1 MADLKIQ
8 GEVILD
14 SSQAEGAL
22 ARVDASGK
30 KMATALKKSG
40 EEAEGAVSGIG
51 EAAEP
56 AARKLDT
63 ATRSIISSIQRQT
76 AATEAGAR
84 GSAQYFETLA
94 KQRGISGDAIK
105 PYIDSLKQAE
115 AAQALAS
122 KSLGSMELSAK
133 QTTAALR
140 GVPAQFT
147 DIFVSLQGGQAPLT
161 VLLQQGGQLKDMF
174 GGIGNAARAL
184 GGYVLGLVNPY
195 TVAAAAAGGLFLA
208 YRAGASEAEEF
219 NKQLILSGQNAKI
232 TAAGMTDIARSVSDA
247 SNSITQSGAA
257 EFLTQI
263 AISGKVGEENL
274 KRFTAAALEFE
285 AAGGGAASEVSK
297 AFAELANEPLKASIK
312 FNESMN
318 YLTQSTYDQIKA
330 LEEQGRFIDAARIA
344 QEAYAT
350 AIEQR
355 TPDLVQNLGYVE
367 TAWNAITRAAKDAW
381 DWIKEAG
388 RATDLDRANAQLQNA
403 INTGA
408 TEAEIRALEVKRNRL
423 QLVEDVTRSNVQAQ
437 QEQNDRTK
445 AGITLADMAAA
456 SDGQLASQ
464 RRKVAEATAQF
475 SAATKG
481 LAADSAEYRRAE
493 ADYLKTVSA
502 IAKAE
507 EEKVKR
513 TKKLTEAEKEAIEQ
527 RKRDLDVI
535 KLRNEAVGIE
545 FKKREELA
553 QAQQKQIER
562 RGTEI
567 DRIRQQIAA
576 EQQAAAQIG
585 LTKAEISELAAVR
598 LEDAAATMEQT
609 AAINEQMG
617 DFSGMNA
624 VYREQAKTLRELA
637 AAKRDTAAKQTDL
650 DIEEEQKKFADAS
663 IKESARAGEAWEKS
677 LTDSILR
684 GFESGKG
691 IAENFADTLENM
703 FKSMILRPTIQGVV
717 SGGMSLLGLPSA
729 GGPALSSLGGIG
741 NMAGGLGSVGAFG
754 SGILSGISEA
764 ALGASFVGPSA
775 SLAAGATGAGASL
788 GAGLAAIPGW
798 GWALGGIAALLGSGF
813 GKTPGEQ
820 HTGGFFSSAGNT
832 GMDAALAVTGGGGD
846 GGWAR
851 DLIKRANPEIEAM
864 VGTVVGSV
872 IESTTAQAKALGMDI
887 AVGIDAGFAANTNGQ
902 GKNKNAF
909 GYFDVTING
918 ETVAEYINRTL
929 GEDVTKATAQWTS
942 DMTDAVASWV
952 LGGADVLKA
961 GETSGQALERLATNL
976 STVNGS
982 FDVLG
987 LRMFEASIS
996 GASLASNMVD
1006 AFGTL
1011 ERFSELTGQFYQN
1024 YYSDSEKFATSQRLL
1039 RDQFAELNKTMPES
1053 TRGFRAMVE
1062 AAQSAGDSDLL
1073 ASLLELGPAFY
1084 GVASAVEDA
1093 FNSISA
1099 TTAKSVRDIEL
1110 SVLSSGE
1117 KYEYLDRE
1125 IEGLITQLS
1134 TATLPADIERLF
1146 NQINASST
1154 QAYGLLSPEQQQKFA
1169 SEFIDTLYE
1178 AEAIAQSRLSVSGT
1192 QASTV
1197 EAQAQAVQV
1206 QMDAATI
1213 QREAADGMLNA
1224 ATVIRQAAEIMQ
1236 AAARASSGQTTTGTR
1251 RNEVAFA

>member
-40 EEAEGAVSGIG
+40 DEAEDAIKAIG
-51 EAAEP
+51 DAGEP
-56 AARKLDT
+56 AAKKLDT

-94 KQRGISGDAIK
+94 KQRGISVDTLRPYLDQLQAAKTAQDA
-105 PYIDSLKQAE
+105 AN
-115 AAQALAS
+115 A
-122 KSLGSMELSAK
+122 SLGNMGISAK
-133 QTTAALR
+133 QTAAALR

-174 GGIGNAARAL
+174 GGVGGAARAL
-184 GGYVLGLVNPY
+184 GGYVLGLVNPF
-195 TVAAAAAGGLFLA
+195 TVAAVAAGGLFLA

-247 SNSITQSGAA
+247 SSSITQSGAA

-285 AAGGGAASEVSK
+285 AAGGGAAEKVAE
-297 AFAELANEPLKASIK
+297 AFKELGNEPLKASVK
-312 FNESMN
+312 LNESMN

-367 TAWNAITRAAKDAW
+367 SAWNAITRAAKGAW
-381 DWIKEAG
+381 DSIKEAG

-423 QLVEDVTRSNVQAQ
+423 QLIEDVTRSNVQAQ

-637 AAKRDTAAKQTDL
+637 AAKRDTAAKQDL
-650 DIEEEQKKFADAS
+650 QDLRDDYAKEAEKAS
-663 IKESARAGEAWEKS
+663 KEWARASADIEKS
-677 LTDSILR
+677 LTDALLR

-691 IAENFADTLENM
+691 FAENLRDTVVNM
-703 FKSMILRPTIQGVV
+703 FKTMVLRPIISAIVNPVAGAITGSLGLAGTANAATSASSLLNFGSALGGFGTAAGYGAQALFAGNGLGAL
-717 SGGMSLLGLPSA
+717 SGGASLLGA
-729 GGPALSSLGGIG
+729 GSISQGLGMIAGVAGPILAGVTLISSL
-741 NMAGGLGSVGAFG
+741 LKS
-754 SGILSGISEA
+754 
-764 ALGASFVGPSA
+764 
-775 SLAAGATGAGASL
+775 T
-788 GAGLAAIPGW
+788 
-798 GWALGGIAALLGSGF
+798 
-813 GKTPGEQ
+813 KTPGEQ
-820 HTGGFFSSAGNT
+820 HTGGFYSSAGNT
-832 GMDAALAVTGGGGD
+832 GMAGALAITGGNEAY
-846 GGWAR
+846 AR

-864 VGTVVGSV
+864 VGAVVGSV

-902 GKNKNAF
+902 AKNKNAF

-918 ETVAEYINRTL
+918 ETVAEYVNRTL

-1039 RDQFAELNKTMPES
+1039 RDQFAELNKTMPNS
-1053 TRGFRAMVE
+1053 TREFRAMVE

-1110 SVLSSGE
+1110 SVLSNGE

-1154 QAYGLLSPEQQQKFA
+1154 QAYSLLSPEQQQKFA

-1236 AAARASSGQTTTGTR
+1236 AAARAASGQTTTGTR